1 MKLSKMI
8 LLILGSSLVWGC
20 SLDERRVGASLGS
33 GDEPQ
38 QMLTTEDAEN
48 LESTNRNIEIISSV
62 DLTGYAENGSEEII
76 QLRNGRVIFQWYEDA
91 RSDYFAFIQDAPSG
105 DTIRVLFEGATKKG
119 IAEVSFN
126 IRALAPG
133 SYRWLLTRKVEL
145 DTVQQVEFNL
155 RQ

>member
-91 RSDYFAFIQDAPSG
+91 RSRLRTLCFYTGRTLVPMLGFRG
-105 DTIRVLFEGATKKG
+105 DKVHTKRPR
-119 IAEVSFN
+119 N
-126 IRALAPG
+126 R
-133 SYRWLLTRKVEL
+133 
-145 DTVQQVEFNL
+145 
-155 RQ
+155 

>member
-38 QMLTTEDAEN
+38 QMLTTEDAEH
-48 LESTNRNIEIISSV
+48 LESTNRNLEIISSV
-62 DLTGYAENGSEEII
+62 DLTGSEEII

-133 SYRWLLTRKVEL
+133 SYRWLLTRKVER